1 MFYPNRTMKK
11 NTKYL
16 STLAG
21 LVLAGATLNAQAVIY
36 EGFDFADTAG
46 ANITGNAAGT
56 GLTGNWS
63 GLNTWKEQVASI
75 GYGSLETSGGAAL
88 NTGGWATMS
97 AGIDTTNT
105 AYTALLADGGDL
117 WFSATINI
125 SRAAADHRF
134 YLGLS
139 NGAIG
144 ASNGAYAT
152 GVEAVG
158 FGIASNETY
167 YANVWSDAD
176 NGGWGNNLQ
185 NAPTGNVST
194 TANTSVDGTTP
205 TSFFV
210 VGHVAWGA
218 TAMDVDTVTLYL
230 PGTDLTLGSAVSVNK
245 EVIADQSGFNTL
257 AFSNLRNGVAIDE
270 IRVGA
275 NYASTVPEPS
285 SFGLLAGCFGL
296 AWVMIRRRA

>member
-1 MFYPNRTMKK
+1 MA
-11 NTKYL
+11 L
-16 STLAG
+16 TLPASRPLA
-21 LVLAGATLNAQAVIY
+21 LV
-36 EGFDFADTAG
+36 
-46 ANITGNAAGT
+46 
-56 GLTGNWS
+56 S
-63 GLNTWKEQVASI
+63 
-75 GYGSLETSGGAAL
+75 
-88 NTGGWATMS
+88 
-97 AGIDTTNT
+97 
-105 AYTALLADGGDL
+105 
-117 WFSATINI
+117 
-125 SRAAADHRF
+125 H
-134 YLGLS
+134 
-139 NGAIG
+139 
-144 ASNGAYAT
+144 
-152 GVEAVG
+152 
-158 FGIASNETY
+158 ETY